1 MAEIQATHCRL
12 PPITIFRAY
21 LWNEPCY
28 HTNKHS
34 NFIQVKIVKL
44 SPSVANFCQLVR
56 YMYFLELWSVSLFIF
71 FLDTC
76 LSFQIQILIW
86 KHKAVKDLQ
95 FLFHKATLASR
106 NLSPQS
112 FLQGNESTKCDQM
125 WPARFNFPG
134 RLYKSHKLVCELLSF
149 LSLFYG
155 ILEKNSL
162 RGTGGRA

>member
-28 HTNKHS
+28 YTNKHS

-44 SPSVANFCQLVR
+44 SLSVANFCQLVR
-56 YMYFLELWSVSLFIF
+56 YMYFFGTLICFSFHF

-112 FLQGNESTKCDQM
+112 FLQGNESLKCDQM

-134 RLYKSHKLVCELLSF
+134 RLYRSQKLVSQLSSF
-149 LSLFYG
+149 LSLFCG
-155 ILEKNSL
+155 KELPE
-162 RGTGGRA
+162 GDWG